1 MRILEEPS
9 ELLKRNGILT
19 ALGIYKYTLVYTDA
33 EFENMADEIMKK
45 ICLYFGI
52 QYI

>member
-1 MRILEEPS
+1 MEF
-9 ELLKRNGILT
+9 LT